1 MRISKSTIVN
11 LSHVYALTQSIS
23 GCSIQFANTHKQV
36 YVSRRY
42 YKLLRE
48 RMKEVREKYDEKKF
62 WGVLLI
68 LAAIALIISRL
79 GLKYSVPLGFWQ
91 VVGTL
96 FFGAGLIEGLSK
108 KKIGTSVFRLL
119 FC

>member
-1 MRISKSTIVN
+1 MMR
-11 LSHVYALTQSIS
+11 
-23 GCSIQFANTHKQV
+23 
-36 YVSRRY
+36 
-42 YKLLRE
+42 
-48 RMKEVREKYDEKKF
+48 KKF

-68 LAAIALIISRL
+68 LAAIALVISRL

-108 KKIGTSVFRLL
+108 RKSERAFFRLL

>member
-1 MRISKSTIVN
+1 M
-11 LSHVYALTQSIS
+11 
-23 GCSIQFANTHKQV
+23 
-36 YVSRRY
+36 SRRY

-48 RMKEVREKYDEKKF
+48 RMKEVREKYDEEE
-62 WGVLLI
+62 I
-68 LAAIALIISRL
+68 LGRAFDFSRDCF
-79 GLKYSVPLGFWQ
+79 GYQSPGFEIQRAVRFWQ

-108 KKIGTSVFRLL
+108 RKSERAFFRLL